1 MTTACMI
8 IAVSFLPF
16 FEAKN
21 TVANYIVEPPGEG
34 AERVDAV
41 RPDLTVTEKC
51 PACMGKGEITLEE
64 QDFGQATGRL
74 GGLRKKHLKC
84 PVCKGAKKMEAYA
97 SPSSLAIDVTRDR
110 EKFQSEHLSKG
121 DVPVGEAFIPREKYE
136 ELTER
141 KDKERLKLVKETFGQ
156 PCRTCNW
163 TGIEPCKKCDG
174 NGFIKCPND
183 DCKGGWAVTKTT
195 TSYSRTK
202 SGGGLNGGSGNWR
215 SSSGSRSIKR
225 KEEKVSVNVCPDC
238 GGATTVP
245 CPVCL
250 GRRAAPCRK
259 CNGVGSRKK
268 GY

>member
-21 TVANYIVEPPGEG
+21 TVANYIIEPPGEG
-34 AERVDAV
+34 AERIDAV
-41 RPDLTVTEKC
+41 KPDLTVTEKC
-51 PACMGKGEITLEE
+51 P
-64 QDFGQATGRL
+64 
-74 GGLRKKHLKC
+74 
-84 PVCKGAKKMEAYA
+84 VCKGAKKLEAYA

-141 KDKERLKLVKETFGQ
+141 KDKEKLKLVKETFGQ

-238 GGATTVP
+238 GGATTVL